1 MSDKDMSDKE
11 RIRVML
17 VDYHAVVRSGLSAF
31 LMTYEDLELV
41 GEASDGEEA
50 IVEANRIRPDVI
62 LMDLVMPRADG
73 ATAIRARRDQNPDV
87 QMIALTS
94 FKEQDLVQQALRA
107 GAIGYLL
114 KDVSADELA
123 DAIRAAHA
131 GRPTLAPEAAEAL
144 IRNVRNGESNALGHD
159 LTDRDARGP
168 RTHGRRSEQQR
179 NLRAPHRQPFHR
191 QIPRQ
196 QYPLEA
202 RRFQPHRSRR
212 HRSPTRSHLPNL
224 AAPSRLS
231 NIAALSRHQPSPS
244 HLTSTKTPLQSGS
257 SADHVHGASSRPSV
271 YTREQR
277 GRRSPL
283 AVRPADPARAPR
295 RTVKAP

>member
-1 MSDKDMSDKE
+1 MSDKVP
-11 RIRVML
+11 IRVML
-17 VDYHAVVRSGLSAF
+17 VDDHAVVRSGLSAF

-50 IVEANRIRPDVI
+50 VVEADRVRPDVI

-73 ATAIRARRDQNPDV
+73 ATAIRAIRDRNPDV

-144 IRNVRNGESNALGHD
+144 IRSARNAGSTALGHD
-159 LTDRDARGP
+159 LTDREREVLELMVEGLNNNEISE
-168 RTHGRRSEQQR
+168 RLIVSRSTVK
-179 NLRAPHRQPFHR
+179 FHV
-191 QIPRQ
+191 
-196 QYPLEA
+196 
-202 RRFQPHRSRR
+202 
-212 HRSPTRSHLPNL
+212 
-224 AAPSRLS
+224 S
-231 NIAALSRHQPSPS
+231 NILSK
-244 HLTSTKTPLQSGS
+244 LG
-257 SADHVHGASSRPSV
+257 VSSR
-271 YTREQR
+271 TE
-277 GRRSPL
+277 
-283 AVRPADPARAPR
+283 AVAIALQQNL
-295 RTVKAP
+295 VS